1 MLNAPVRHLSLS
13 AATAICLSLAAL
25 AASPAHAQQAAGI
38 VKKKEGTVEIVRN
51 GQSLPAAVGSQI
63 QPGDVLRTAKDASVG
78 VMLKDES
85 RMSLGP
91 NSQIALEQFSFNRD
105 TYSGNFLVS
114 VLKGTFAMI
123 SGLVV
128 KNNPGSASV
137 RTPTSTAG
145 IRGTTFV
152 VEVP

>member
-1 MLNAPVRHLSLS
+1 MNQLSIPHARKALLT
-13 AATAICLSLAAL
+13 AVAVLCLATSGIG
-25 AASPAHAQQAAGI
+25 HAQSIAGV
-38 VKKKEGTVEIVRN
+38 VKKKEGTVQIIRDGKPMPADIGTAVR
-51 GQSLPAAVGSQI
+51 A
-63 QPGDVLRTAKDASVG
+63 GDTVKTEKDSSVG
-78 VMLKDES
+78 LMLKDES

-91 NSQIALEQFSFNRD
+91 NSQMSLDKFGFNAN
-105 TYSGNFLVS
+105 TYQGNMLVS

-128 KNNPGSASV
+128 KNNPGAALIK
-137 RTPTSTAG
+137 TPTSTAG